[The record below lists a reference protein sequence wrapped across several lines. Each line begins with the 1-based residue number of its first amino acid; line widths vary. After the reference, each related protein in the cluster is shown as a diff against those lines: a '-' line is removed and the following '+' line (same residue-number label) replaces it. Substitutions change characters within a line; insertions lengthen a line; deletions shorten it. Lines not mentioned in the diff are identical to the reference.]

1 MIHSTTHHLRL
12 PIYGQANQPQVAPQ
26 QGCPYCSDPVLEA
39 RKGRLYLLATPDTE
53 RDLLKRFALRYYGHP
68 SYDIMPTLHEAMA
81 FAHSDHGLQG
91 AIHVAVIVH
100 DLSVY
105 AVATD
110 EGDVH
115 QVRSGAVSRPL
126 DEHSFT
132 TRLPVDR
139 PCEPDEEEATVTVRS
154 IKARLTMGDSL
165 VLALR
170 QMPPAIGKAIPKV
183 LRQAQDPTA
192 VAGRLSRLALRKT
205 KAEAPFAV
213 IMMPGLSPFSGIGL
227 TASRPEAPQPA
238 IPQPAAAPRERGER
252 SPIWV
257 ALAFATVAIAFSVW
271 MTKPTIDTDAISEM
285 FTQML
290 TAVPTE
296 TVTPEPEGE

>member
-110 EGDVH
+110 G
-115 QVRSGAVSRPL
+115 RRPPGALRR
-126 DEHSFT
+126 
-132 TRLPVDR
+132 RLP
-139 PCEPDEEEATVTVRS
+139 P
-154 IKARLTMGDSL
+154 
-165 VLALR
+165 
-170 QMPPAIGKAIPKV
+170 
-183 LRQAQDPTA
+183 
-192 VAGRLSRLALRKT
+192 AGRAL
-205 KAEAPFAV
+205 V
-213 IMMPGLSPFSGIGL
+213 HDSPAGG
-227 TASRPEAPQPA
+227 
-238 IPQPAAAPRERGER
+238 
-252 SPIWV
+252 SPLR
-257 ALAFATVAIAFSVW
+257 A
-271 MTKPTIDTDAISEM
+271 
-285 FTQML
+285 
-290 TAVPTE
+290 
-296 TVTPEPEGE
+296 G